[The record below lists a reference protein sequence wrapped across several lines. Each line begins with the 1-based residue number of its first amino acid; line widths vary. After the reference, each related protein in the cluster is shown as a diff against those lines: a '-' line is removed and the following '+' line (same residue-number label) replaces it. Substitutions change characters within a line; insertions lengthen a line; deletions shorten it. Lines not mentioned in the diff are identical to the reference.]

1 MILKSP
7 DTRVYTVNL
16 FADYLVSKI
25 HPNEESIFSIM
36 CYTHSDLIN
45 YFEIESNGLFG
56 KFFEDLKT
64 TRWTCLVGML
74 CLGG

>member
-25 HPNEESIFSIM
+25 HPNEESIFSIAD
-36 CYTHSDLIN
+36 CKNFFIIKGKTIN
-45 YFEIESNGLFG
+45 ILSKNLSH
-56 KFFEDLKT
+56 T
-64 TRWTCLVGML
+64 P
-74 CLGG
+74 